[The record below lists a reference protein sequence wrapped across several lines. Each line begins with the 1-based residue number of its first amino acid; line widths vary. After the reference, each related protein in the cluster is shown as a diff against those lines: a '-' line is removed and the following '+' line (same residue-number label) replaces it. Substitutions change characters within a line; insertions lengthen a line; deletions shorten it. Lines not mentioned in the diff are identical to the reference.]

1 VSDLATVVGRRCAS
15 RILDASRATSY
26 RRARAAAPVEPLSPP
41 RRASSRALTPSE
53 VENVCAVLHQ
63 ERFADRSVRS
73 IYAVLLDEGEY
84 LCSIS
89 TMYRMLS
96 RIGETTERRRLATH
110 PPRVKPELL
119 ATMPCQVWSWDI
131 TRLPATRKWTYF
143 HLYMIVDVFSR
154 YIVGWR
160 VEAREDARLAEEFFA
175 DTFTAQ
181 GVETSQ
187 LTVHGDN
194 GAAMTSKT
202 LAQLFCDLAVTR
214 SHSRPHVSNDNP
226 FSESL
231 FKTLKYGP
239 TYPERFDTIEEARAW
254 CARFV
259 NWYNNEH
266 RHTGIALLTPSDVH
280 HGRVEQRRD
289 ARRAVLRQAWE
300 RRPDR
305 FVRGRPEPPALE
317 PTTYINRPE
326 LLKAA

>member
-1 VSDLATVVGRRCAS
+1 MNDLATVVGRRYAS
-15 RILDASRATSY
+15 RILNASRATLY
-26 RRARAAAPVEPLSPP
+26 RRARTAAAIEPLSRP

-53 VENVCAVLHQ
+53 VENVSAVLHQ

-73 IYAVLLDEGEY
+73 IYAMLLDEGEY
-84 LCSIS
+84 FCSIS
-89 TMYRMLS
+89 TMYRIL
-96 RIGETTERRRLATH
+96 RQTGETTERRRLATH
-110 PPRVKPELL
+110 PARVKPELL

-131 TRLPATRKWTYF
+131 TRLPGTRKWTYF

-154 YIVGWR
+154 YLVGWR
-160 VEAREDARLAEEFFA
+160 VEAREDAQLAEELFA
-175 DTFTAQ
+175 QTFTAQ
-181 GVETSQ
+181 RVDTSQ

-202 LAQLFCDLAVTR
+202 LAQLFSDLAVTR

-239 TYPERFDTIEEARAW
+239 SYPEHFETIEEARAW
-254 CARFV
+254 CGRFV
-259 NWYNNEH
+259 KWYNNEH

-280 HGRVEQRRD
+280 HGRAEQRRD
-289 ARRAVLRQAWE
+289 ARRTVLRHAWE
-300 RRPDR
+300 RNPDR
-305 FVRGRPEPPALE
+305 FVRGQPEPPALE